1 MTRLGGTLW
10 LLTVACGAQMAPF
23 AQPVPGTPSKD
34 QRAAVASSAWSDAD
48 YARFTPETFRQHP
61 PAQRALDRT
70 ILDYE
75 LLSAA
80 LHYATNA
87 ERIKKGLAP
96 LAYSRGLRD
105 AAFEHSRDMAEAG
118 FFSHDNPKDAAKR
131 TPWQRMAAKGVAGGY
146 RAENIA
152 RNTTAASSTYLSVA
166 DALVKQWMN
175 SPGHRANILN
185 PRLTRLGCGAHA
197 CRCPKFHLLATQ
209 NFASAGP

>member
-1 MTRLGGTLW
+1 MTGLGTAIR
-10 LLTVACGAQMAPF
+10 LLTLACGAQMTAL
-23 AQPVPGTPSKD
+23 AQPAPGALSKD
-34 QRAAVASSAWSDAD
+34 LPAAAASSSWSDAD

-61 PAQRALDRT
+61 PAQRVLDRAT
-70 ILDYE
+70 LDYE

-87 ERIKKGLAP
+87 ERTKKGLAP

-105 AAFEHSRDMAEAG
+105 AAFEHSRDMAVAD
-118 FFSHDNPKDAAKR
+118 FFSHDNPKDSAKR

-152 RNTTAASSTYLSVA
+152 KNTAAGSTYLSVA

-185 PRLTRLGCGAHA
+185 PKLTRLGCGAHA